1 MIPSFPGWIWLWAAA
16 LPAVAGSTNAIALL
30 ALRHGGVTHLT
41 GISTEGA
48 IGLGTQDAHLLFHAV
63 GVILLFLFGCAL
75 SAGLLRA
82 PRWTPSAM
90 AVWVLILEAMV
101 LAAAAWILPETPWL
115 GVTLCAGAMGL
126 QNGMTSLVSG
136 ALLRTSHLTGM
147 FTDLGTALGQLTWRG
162 PVDRRRVAVCA
173 VVIGSFVTGAALAAA
188 CYARWN
194 GQALIANAVGVMA
207 VAAVTWHLHRARL
220 VAQYRDSEQS
230 VP

>member
-1 MIPSFPGWIWLWAAA
+1 MIPSFPRWIWLWAAA

-48 IGLGTQDAHLLFHAV
+48 IGLGTQDVHLLFHAV

>member
-1 MIPSFPGWIWLWAAA
+1 MIPMLPRWIWLWAAT

-48 IGLGTQDAHLLFHAV
+48 IGLGTHDVHLLFHAA

-75 SAGLLRA
+75 SAALLRA

-90 AVWVLILEAMV
+90 AACLLILEAMV
-101 LAAAAWILPETPWL
+101 LAAAAWMLPEAPWL

-126 QNGMTSLVSG
+126 QNGLTSLVSG

-147 FTDLGTALGQLTWRG
+147 FTDLGTALGQLAWRG

-173 VVIGSFVTGAALAAA
+173 VVIVSFATGAAVAAA

-207 VAAVTWHLHRARL
+207 VAAATWRLHRARQI
-220 VAQYRDSEQS
+220 AQYREPEQS
-230 VP
+230 AP